1 MLSNAAL
8 SLLPLLAVSVSA
20 APSAPSV
27 QVQFANDVTGA
38 NGNARIPL
46 DGSAVVLGQ
55 AYASTNLARNGTLFV
70 TSLQF
75 TADFSNV
82 ACEVTKTDVGK
93 TVASIA
99 NFQRDFQRF
108 SQKPLNWQTGF
119 TISCHYGATA
129 SAPTVTGTVPTTA
142 STVVPTTVSTDS
154 PTTVST
160 DSPITTSTDSTT
172 DSTTDSST
180 DSSTDA
186 PTDAPTGA
194 STDVPTT
201 ASTDVPTTA
210 STDAPTDAPTDV
222 PTGTSTDVP
231 TTASTAAPTD
241 VPTGAPTTAST
252 TAPTAPTT
260 VPSAGTVQVQFAND
274 VTGANGNARIPL
286 DGTAVVLGDAYANTN
301 LEKAGTLFVT
311 SLQFTA
317 DFSNVA
323 CEVVKTDVGKTVA
336 SIADFQKDF
345 QRFSQKPLDWQSG
358 FTISCH
364 RA

>member
-1 MLSNAAL
+1 MYINNRSIPTYSNNSFHIDNNNYNTINTNNHPVTHKATHQSINKYQFKMLSNIAL
-8 SLLPLLAVSVSA
+8 SLLPLLAASVSA

-46 DGSAVVLGQ
+46 DGSAIVLGQ
-55 AYASTNLARNGTLFV
+55 AYAGTNLAKNGTLFV

-82 ACEVTKTDVGK
+82 ACEVIKTDVGK
-93 TVASIA
+93 TVASIS
-99 NFQRDFQRF
+99 NFQQDFQRF

-129 SAPTVTGTVPTTA
+129 SAPATPTA
-142 STVVPTTVSTDS
+142 SAPT
-154 PTTVST
+154 
-160 DSPITTSTDSTT
+160 TTSTIE
-172 DSTTDSST
+172 
-180 DSSTDA
+180 
-186 PTDAPTGA
+186 PTATA
-194 STDVPTT
+194 TTT
-201 ASTDVPTTA
+201 A
-210 STDAPTDAPTDV
+210 
-222 PTGTSTDVP
+222 
-231 TTASTAAPTD
+231 
-241 VPTGAPTTAST
+241 
-252 TAPTAPTT
+252 TT
-260 VPSAGTVQVQFAND
+260 VPSADTVQVQFAND

-286 DGTAVVLGDAYANTN
+286 DGTAVVLGDAYADTN
-301 LEKAGTLFVT
+301 LEKDGTLFVT

-317 DFSNVA
+317 DFSNVS

-336 SIADFQKDF
+336 SISNFQKDF
-345 QRFSQKPLDWQSG
+345 QRFSQKPLNWQSG